1 MRRILS
7 LARPRAPL
15 FPALAA
21 GFGGI
26 LAIASLSLLPQQAE
40 LMLLMAP
47 FGASCVLLFLV
58 PASPLSQP
66 ANVIGGHAVAALI
79 GLAANALLP
88 DSGWAMALAVG
99 LAITAMAL
107 LRLTHPPAGADPLVV
122 FASDP
127 GLGFLLFP
135 VISGAAVLVAMAAL
149 YHRLS
154 GGRYPVRPGT
164 RAG

>member
-7 LARPRAPL
+7 QALPRAPL
-15 FPALAA
+15 MPALTA
-21 GFGGI
+21 GFGGF
-26 LAIASLSLLPQQAE
+26 LAIASLSLLSQQAE

-79 GLAANALLP
+79 GLAAHAVLP
-88 DSGWAMALAVG
+88 DDGWAMALAIG
-99 LAITAMAL
+99 AAITAMAL

-135 VISGAAVLVAMAAL
+135 VISGAAVLVAVAVL
-149 YHRLS
+149 YHRVT
-154 GGRYPVRPGT
+154 GGRYPVRPGAP
-164 RAG
+164 AG

>member
-1 MRRILS
+1 MRRIIP
-7 LARPRAPL
+7 LALPLAPL
-15 FPALAA
+15 FPAIGA
-21 GFGGI
+21 GFGGF
-26 LAIASLSLLPQQAE
+26 LAIACLSLLSQQAE

-66 ANVIGGHAVAALI
+66 ANVIGGHAVATLI
-79 GLAANALLP
+79 GLAANAVLP
-88 DSGWAMALAVG
+88 DSGWAMALGVG

-107 LRLTHPPAGADPLVV
+107 LRLAHPPAGADPLVV

-135 VISGAAVLVAMAAL
+135 VISGAAVLVAVAML

-154 GGRYPVRPGT
+154 GGSYPARPGT
-164 RAG
+164 RTG